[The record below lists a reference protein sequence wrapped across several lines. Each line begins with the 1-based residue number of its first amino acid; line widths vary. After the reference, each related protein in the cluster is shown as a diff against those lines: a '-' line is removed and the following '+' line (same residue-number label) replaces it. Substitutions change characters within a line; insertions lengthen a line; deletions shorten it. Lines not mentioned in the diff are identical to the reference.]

1 MSRPDTAESSPVEAS
16 SVQRLDK
23 WLWYARV
30 TKSRTLAASLIEGG
44 KVRVNRVRTDK
55 ASHQVRVGDVITA
68 TVHRS
73 VRVLKVLE
81 PGSRRGPAS
90 EARNLYEDLTPQQ
103 PGANP
108 AQAGGGDG
116 QGDAPAVF
124 EPSPIERPQGS
135 GRPTKRDRRKLD
147 RFRDGGL

>member
-1 MSRPDTAESSPVEAS
+1 MSRPDSAEASPEAS

-30 TKSRTLAASLIEGG
+30 TKSRTLAATLIEGG

-55 ASHQVRVGDVITA
+55 PSHQVRVGDVITA

-81 PGSRRGPAS
+81 AGTRRGPAS

-103 PGANP
+103 PGAIP
-108 AQAGGGDG
+108 AQGGGA
-116 QGDAPAVF
+116 DAPAAF
-124 EPSPIERPQGS
+124 DPSPIERPQGL